1 MHEDVLRQFFE
12 GGASAADLAHDLE
25 GALVADGPSVTR
37 HPIVD
42 MVGAFEVQPHHLVRV
57 CEAVL
62 DGAIQPALLEAI
74 GFCLVA
80 SDAFHWDSDSS
91 DGGRVA
97 DVAYAW
103 SAQRSTILLRILT
116 SGLGAAA
123 YLVKRSALRR
133 RDRSPNKPL
142 EPTGGE
148 AARGSTPIR

>member
-1 MHEDVLRQFFE
+1 VHEDVLRQFFE

-103 SAQRSTILLRILT
+103 SAPEINYPLT
-116 SGLGAAA
+116 HPNVGAW
-123 YLVKRSALRR
+123 RR
-133 RDRSPNKPL
+133 RL
-142 EPTGGE
+142 LGE
-148 AARGSTPIR
+148 EVSFEAT